1 MAKLK
6 LYTAFHLNL
15 AYSAIEE
22 EQRPEVIRK
31 CYWPLLRIAR
41 KLDLPLGIEAP
52 GYTLDA
58 VNAID
63 PSWISELRRLMFD
76 GNCEFIGSGYSQL
89 IGPIVPPEVNAANLR
104 IGNQVYEELLGF
116 RPQVA
121 LINEQA
127 YSSGLLKHYLNAGY
141 KAIMMDWDNPASTHP
156 EWNQAYRYLPQKA
169 CDQYGTEIPLIWT
182 NSIAFQKFQRYAHG
196 EMDLDEY
203 LNYLSSQ
210 INEEPRT
217 FPLYCNDIEI
227 FNFRPGRYETE
238 ANIIVDEWLHIE
250 RVFKT
255 ITEDKRFMFIAP
267 SQVLNYMNLP
277 GAANALSLETSE
289 QPLPVKKQSKY
300 NVTRWAVT
308 GRNDLAINT
317 YCWRI
322 YKDLLSDPVAD
333 DDLKELCYLWSSD
346 FRTHITTKR
355 WEKYVSRL
363 SAFIDR
369 INNMPCQPI
378 FNYTDHQETNVCHFR
393 QDRRFLVAET
403 PTLKVVLNYAKGLCL
418 EALWI
423 KPISENALIGTL
435 HHGYYDDINWGAD
448 YYTGHITFESP
459 GRRKITD
466 LSAVEP
472 NIEETIKG
480 ITISGVLNTSL
491 GQVYKKISIPNDR
504 NDIKLDYFMDWNKVP
519 VGSLRVGNLTL
530 NPQAFDRRTL
540 FYRTQNGGSR
550 PETFLV
556 GNHGID
562 HGKPVSYLVS
572 ASTGLGLTGEFIELG
587 DSTKCI
593 RVQIDKSI
601 SSPLGLITCKD
612 IGDTYFCR
620 LALSLLEG
628 DETCRPREGLDVSL
642 NVPLCLSL
650 RISGINKLH

>member
-1 MAKLK
+1 M
-6 LYTAFHLNL
+6 
-15 AYSAIEE
+15 
-22 EQRPEVIRK
+22 
-31 CYWPLLRIAR
+31 LLI
-41 KLDLPLGIEAP
+41 LP
-52 GYTLDA
+52 GYLSCKGSRSMAIASSSAAATLSSLA
-58 VNAID
+58 H
-63 PSWISELRRLMFD
+63 WFLR
-76 GNCEFIGSGYSQL
+76 GQCSQP
-89 IGPIVPPEVNAANLR
+89 G

-141 KAIMMDWDNPASTHP
+141 KAIMMDWDNPASSHP

-210 INEEPRT
+210 LNEEPRT

-238 ANIIVDEWLHIE
+238 ANIIDDEWLHIE
-250 RVFKT
+250 QVFKT

-322 YKDLLSDPVAD
+322 YKDLLSDPVATD

-363 SAFIDR
+363 SAFMDR

-378 FNYTDHQETNVCHFR
+378 FNYTDHQETNICHFR
-393 QDRRFLVAET
+393 KIDDSLW
-403 PTLKVVLNYAKGLCL
+403 LKHLRLRSCSIVQKGYAWRLCGLNQ
-418 EALWI
+418 
-423 KPISENALIGTL
+423 
-435 HHGYYDDINWGAD
+435 
-448 YYTGHITFESP
+448 FQ
-459 GRRKITD
+459 RM
-466 LSAVEP
+466 LS
-472 NIEETIKG
+472 
-480 ITISGVLNTSL
+480 
-491 GQVYKKISIPNDR
+491 
-504 NDIKLDYFMDWNKVP
+504 
-519 VGSLRVGNLTL
+519 
-530 NPQAFDRRTL
+530 
-540 FYRTQNGGSR
+540 
-550 PETFLV
+550 
-556 GNHGID
+556 
-562 HGKPVSYLVS
+562 
-572 ASTGLGLTGEFIELG
+572 
-587 DSTKCI
+587 
-593 RVQIDKSI
+593 
-601 SSPLGLITCKD
+601 
-612 IGDTYFCR
+612 
-620 LALSLLEG
+620 
-628 DETCRPREGLDVSL
+628 
-642 NVPLCLSL
+642 
-650 RISGINKLH
+650 